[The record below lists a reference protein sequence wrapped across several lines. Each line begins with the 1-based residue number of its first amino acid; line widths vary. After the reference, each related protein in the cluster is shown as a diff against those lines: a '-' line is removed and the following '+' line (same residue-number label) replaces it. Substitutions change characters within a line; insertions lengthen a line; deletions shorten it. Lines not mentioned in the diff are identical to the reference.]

1 MTKKLKYQINKEGSA
16 KWTIEKEL
24 SDFGLICAYK
34 ERFRYIRYF
43 SNNAIYIESW
53 GPEYHGIKKIILWF
67 EEWNTRGTVLQWD
80 IKQFFHKD
88 NQTIVEW
95 YFKNKM
101 DDGNVEAFDGI
112 SLIEWTPD
120 DKIALLKEFGCNEN
134 RYDPYKD
141 GTIPHFRDEN
151 AKWF

>member
-1 MTKKLKYQINKEGSA
+1 MENKERIIRLWFEMWLA
-16 KWTIEKEL
+16 KKDLGIFDIFS
-24 SDFGLICAYK
+24 SD
-34 ERFRYIRYF
+34 
-43 SNNAIYIESW
+43 AIYIESW
-53 GPEYHGIKKIILWF
+53 GPEYHGVQKIALWF

-95 YFKNKM
+95 YFKNQM
-101 DDGNVEAFDGI
+101 DGGQAEAFDGI

-120 DKIALLKEFGCNEN
+120 NKIALLKEFGCNEN

-141 GTIPHFRDEN
+141 GNTPHFKNEN
-151 AKWF
+151 IKWF